1 MRKLRRSS
9 QGMSMS
15 ESERTWVVDRIE
27 GEVAVLVADDDQEI
41 LDMPLNVLP
50 RGLREG
56 TVLRVTESNGHPLW
70 VSATL
75 DEESRLRRLR
85 EAETAL
91 DELKNRD
98 PGGDIV
104 L

>member
-1 MRKLRRSS
+1 
-9 QGMSMS
+9 MS

-27 GEVAVLVADDDQEI
+27 GEVAVLVADDNQET
-41 LDMPLNVLP
+41 LDMPLNILP

-56 TVLRVTESNGHPLW
+56 TVLRVTESKGHPLW
-70 VSATL
+70 TSAML
-75 DEESRLRRLR
+75 DEELRLRSLKQ
-85 EAETAL
+85 AETAL

>member
-1 MRKLRRSS
+1 
-9 QGMSMS
+9 MS

-56 TVLRVTESNGHPLW
+56 AVLKVPESKGHPLW
-70 VSATL
+70 GSAML
-75 DEESRLRRLR
+75 DEELRLKRLRH
-85 EAETAL
+85 AEPIL

>member
-1 MRKLRRSS
+1 
-9 QGMSMS
+9 MSMS
-15 ESERTWVVDRIE
+15 ESERTWIVDRIE

-56 TVLRVTESNGHPLW
+56 AVLKVPESKGHPLW
-70 VSATL
+70 GSAML
-75 DEESRLRRLR
+75 DEELRLKRLRQ
-85 EAETAL
+85 AETIL
-91 DELKNRD
+91 DALKNRD

>member
-1 MRKLRRSS
+1 
-9 QGMSMS
+9 MS

-27 GEVAVLVADDDQEI
+27 GEVAVLVADDNQET

-56 TVLRVTESNGHPLW
+56 TVLRVTESKGHPLW
-70 VSATL
+70 TSAML
-75 DEESRLRRLR
+75 DEELRLRSLKQ
-85 EAETAL
+85 AETAL

>member
-1 MRKLRRSS
+1 
-9 QGMSMS
+9 MS

-27 GEVAVLVADDDQEI
+27 GEIAVLAADDDQET

-56 TVLRVTESNGHPLW
+56 AVLRVTESNGDLLW
-70 VSATL
+70 VSAIV
-75 DEESRLRRLR
+75 DEELRLKRLTQ
-85 EAETAL
+85 AETVL
-91 DELKNRD
+91 DELKSRD